1 MQNFVNNL
9 ERPNTLKQ
17 RAILALRNQRR
28 NKIGDL
34 ITLKLTSYLDR
45 PFDRAVDRGDV
56 VELIKWHRLPRNLP
70 VDEAVSVEYMWLWD
84 GLRRERGEAV

>member
-45 PFDRAVDRGDV
+45 PFDRAVDRETQVGTG
-56 VELIKWHRLPRNLP
+56 
-70 VDEAVSVEYMWLWD
+70 VDGANSINNQL
-84 GLRRERGEAV
+84 LN